1 MLLRYRDGESN
12 TLRHEEKA
20 LVLNSGRF
28 GSRIADSR
36 DTGITERS
44 LVFEARYAR
53 DNAAHAFDQGSAG
66 EARRILEKSI
76 ALMEQSAQK
85 SRKIQEE
92 LGNSKEYLNSLQ
104 NNLDHKA
111 RAQKQKAVRFQR
123 YRLEG
128 C

>member
-1 MLLRYRDGESN
+1 MLRQ
-12 TLRHEEKA
+12 EEKL
-20 LVLNSGRF
+20 LVLNYGRF
-28 GSRIADSR
+28 GSRLTASR

-53 DNAAHAFDQGSAG
+53 DNAVHAFDQGSSE
-66 EARRILEKSI
+66 EARRILQKSI

-92 LGNSKEYLNSLQ
+92 LSSSKEYLNSLQ
-104 NNLDHKA
+104 NNLDRNA